1 MVRSDDP
8 SLRRWKRKF
17 DSSSVK
23 NEYDEW
29 EQLKR
34 LIKVLRGGL
43 ND

>member
-17 DSSSVK
+17 DSSFGK
-23 NEYDEW
+23 KDDDW

-34 LIKVLRGGL
+34 LIKLLSGGL